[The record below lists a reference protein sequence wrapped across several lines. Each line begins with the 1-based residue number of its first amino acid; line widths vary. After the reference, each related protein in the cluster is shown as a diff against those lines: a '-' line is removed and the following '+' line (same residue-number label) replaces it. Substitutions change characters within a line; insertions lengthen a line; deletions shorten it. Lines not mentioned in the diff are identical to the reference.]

1 MNMGW
6 GRFSLLVAP
15 ATVPDAAPDWKGTQ
29 MAFASRTLRRG
40 AFAVAAAAAFVNPA
54 SALAAHNVIEPISV
68 APDGAIG
75 NGSSVVGDHLGDYG
89 DMTPDGRFVVFAS
102 AASNL
107 VPGDTNGVGDVFV
120 RDRRSGVTERVSVG
134 PKGVEGNGDSNFLG
148 LSTAPAISDDGRYVA
163 FKSEASNLAKR
174 DRNDLTDVF
183 VHDRAAGTTEKISGD
198 GGGDNPGISPDGNFV
213 AFETFD
219 FDDDFARDIY
229 LRDRATGTIERI
241 SVSHDGSEMF
251 SPSEDPVVAQAPNGR
266 PIVAF
271 ASGAPNLVP
280 NDGINIDVF
289 VRDLSGSSPATELV
303 SVASDEQPA
312 GEFDTSRDPAITPDG
327 SFVAFESDALNF
339 TAEPQTT
346 FGSDIFVRDRLNGTT
361 VLASP
366 NGRGREA
373 SGQSEDPEISA
384 DGRFVAFASFASD
397 LIRGASDPDGELVR
411 DAFVRD
417 VTLESTEMISVNGAH
432 EDATRDGFHDDVGAG
447 PVSADGLVTM
457 MGTQA
462 DNLFAGDT
470 NGLNDVYVSDRRPA
484 ADLSLDKA
492 DAPDPVAPRATLTY
506 TLVAT
511 NNGPNAAPEARLAD
525 TLPVGVTF
533 ASASPGCVHSAGKVE
548 CALGTLASGA
558 SAPVTITVTPKAPG
572 VITNIAR
579 VGSSAPDPNPS
590 SNTAT
595 TETTVAR

>member
-1 MNMGW
+1 MN
-6 GRFSLLVAP
+6 
-15 ATVPDAAPDWKGTQ
+15 
-29 MAFASRTLRRG
+29 FASHSRRRG
-40 AFAVAAAAAFVNPA
+40 AFAVAAATGAAALLGPA

-75 NGSSVVGDHLGDYG
+75 NDSSVVGDHLGDYG

-120 RDRRSGVTERVSVG
+120 RDRRTGVTERVSVG

-148 LSTAPAISDDGRYVA
+148 ISTAPAISDDGRYVA
-163 FKSEASNLAKR
+163 FKSDASNLVKG
-174 DRNDLTDVF
+174 DRNQLTDVF
-183 VHDRAAGTTEKISGD
+183 VRDRAAGTTERISGH

-219 FDDDFARDIY
+219 FDGDFARDIY
-229 LRDRATGTIERI
+229 LLDRATGAIERI
-241 SVSHDGSEMF
+241 SVSHDGSEIF
-251 SPSEDPVVAQAPNGR
+251 SPSEDPVVTSAPNGR

-289 VRDLSGSSPATELV
+289 VRDLSGPSPTTELV
-303 SVASDEQPA
+303 SVSSNGEPA
-312 GEFDTSRDPAITPDG
+312 GESDTSRNPAITPDG
-327 SFVAFESDALNF
+327 RFVAFQSDAQNF
-339 TAEPQTT
+339 TADPQTG
-346 FGSDIFVRDRLNGTT
+346 FFSDVFVRDRRDGTT

-366 NGRGREA
+366 DGARGEA

-397 LIRGASDPDGELVR
+397 LIAGTPDPDGGLVR

-417 VTLESTEMISVNGAH
+417 LTTGTTEMISVNSAH
-432 EDATRDGFHDDVGAG
+432 DDATRDGFHDDVGAG
-447 PVSADGLVTM
+447 PVSADGLVTL

-470 NGLNDVYVSDRRPA
+470 NGVNDVYVSDRRPA
-484 ADLSLDKA
+484 ADLSLEKA
-492 DAPDPVAPRATLTY
+492 DAPDPVAPRAALTY

-511 NNGPNAAPEARLAD
+511 NNGPSAAPDAQLLD
-525 TLPVGVTF
+525 TLPADVTF
-533 ASASPGCVHSAGKVE
+533 VSASAGCTHTAGQVD
-548 CALGTLASGA
+548 CALGTLGPGA
-558 SAPVTITVTPKAPG
+558 SVTVTITVTPKARG
-572 VITNIAR
+572 VITNTAS
-579 VGSSAPDPNPS
+579 VGSSAPDPDRSN
-590 SNTAT
+590 NTAT